1 MSKTKTCRALYEAA
15 CRALQ
20 DAGVPDP
27 PFDAK
32 RLMEFACGLTF
43 HDLYAHGELVPDE
56 SKQAVLN
63 ECVKKRSLR
72 IPLAYITGTQGFM
85 GLDFYVSEDVLV
97 PRPDTETLA
106 EAAMKHLFDGMC
118 LLDLCTGSG
127 CVGLSLLKYSNNT
140 TAVLGDL
147 SPAAI
152 ACAGENAERLGL
164 TGRVTL
170 TVCDLF
176 PPRSAIPERGA
187 DLITANPPYI
197 KTDVIDTLED
207 EVRVYEPR
215 MALDGGADGLAFY
228 RRIISEAGQYL
239 TRGGRLLL
247 ETGYDQA
254 GDVAALMRES
264 GYRHMEIIRDAGGN
278 ERVVTGVMIPAAAD
292 GDLS

>member
-1 MSKTKTCRALYEAA
+1 MSKTCRALYDAA
-15 CRALQ
+15 CRTLK

-27 PFDAK
+27 AFDAK

-43 HDLYAHGELVPDE
+43 HDLYAHGELIPDQ
-56 SKQAVLN
+56 SKQALLN
-63 ECVKKRSLR
+63 ECIKKRASR

-85 GLDFYVSEDVLV
+85 GLDFFVSPDVLV

-127 CVGLSLLKYSNNT
+127 CVGLSLLRYSNDT
-140 TAVLGDL
+140 TAVLCDL

-152 ACAGENAERLGL
+152 DCAGANAERLKL
-164 TGRVTL
+164 TERVTL

-176 PPRSAIPERGA
+176 PQQSVIPERGI

-197 KTDVIDTLED
+197 KTSVIDTLED
-207 EVRVYEPR
+207 EVRIHEPR
-215 MALDGGADGLAFY
+215 MALDGGADGLVFY
-228 RRIISEAGQYL
+228 RRIIAEAKRYL

-247 ETGYDQA
+247 ETGFDQA
-254 GDVAALMRES
+254 HEVASLMREN

-278 ERVVTGVMIPAAAD
+278 ERVVTGVTIPPAPD
-292 GDLS
+292 GNLS